1 LPHNHSHGGHH
12 HGHGHAHGHGHH
24 HHTPT
29 DFGRAFAV
37 GIALNLGFVI
47 IEALYGWWSNSM
59 ALLADA
65 GHNLADV
72 LGLATAWAGAVLA
85 KRPASRRF
93 SYGFRGASILA
104 ALANAV
110 LLLIAVCFIVYHAAW
125 RLIVP
130 DLVESE
136 TVIIVAAIGIA
147 VNMGT
152 ALMFVRG
159 RKSDINV
166 RGAYLHMVADALVS
180 LGVVIAG
187 FGIAFT
193 GWLWIDPVTSL
204 LVAGMIFLATADLL
218 RESLTMA
225 MAGVPRSI
233 DPDKVEGHLLALPGV
248 TRVHDLHIWSMST
261 TEYALTAHLVMPGGF
276 PGDAFLQG
284 CAHGVAHDFG
294 ITHST
299 FQIEVG
305 TGDCALEPGHRH

>member
-1 LPHNHSHGGHH
+1 MPHSHSHAGHSHGHD
-12 HGHGHAHGHGHH
+12 HAHGHGHH
-24 HHTPT
+24 HHPA
-29 DFGRAFAV
+29 DFGRAFLI
-37 GIALNLGFVI
+37 GIILNLGFVVV
-47 IEALYGWWSNSM
+47 EAVYGWQANSM

-72 LGLATAWAGAVLA
+72 LGLATAWVGAVLA

-104 ALANAV
+104 ALANAL
-110 LLLIAVCFIVYHAAW
+110 LLLIAVCLIVYHAAW

-130 DLVESE
+130 DLVKGD
-136 TVIIVAAIGIA
+136 TVILVAAIGIA
-147 VNMGT
+147 INLGT

-166 RGAYLHMVADALVS
+166 RGAYLHMIADAAVS
-180 LGVVIAG
+180 AGVVVAG
-187 FGIAFT
+187 IGIEFT

-204 LVAGMIFLATADLL
+204 IVAGMIFLATADLF

-233 DPDKVEGHLLALPGV
+233 DPDHVEDHLLALDGV

-261 TEYALTAHLVMPGGF
+261 TEYALTAHLVMPAGF
-276 PGDAFLQG
+276 PGDPFLQG
-284 CAHGVAHDFG
+284 CAHEVAHHFG

-299 FQIEVG
+299 FQIEIG
-305 TGDCALEPGHRH
+305 TGDCALGDHAH

>member
-1 LPHNHSHGGHH
+1 MSHSHSHAGHSL
-12 HGHGHAHGHGHH
+12 GHGHAHGHGHH
-24 HHTPT
+24 HHPA
-29 DFGRAFAV
+29 DFGRAFLI
-37 GIALNLGFVI
+37 GIILNLGFVVV
-47 IEALYGWWSNSM
+47 EAIYGWQANSM

-72 LGLATAWAGAVLA
+72 LGLATAWVGAVLA

-110 LLLIAVCFIVYHAAW
+110 LLLIAVCLIVYHAAW

-130 DLVESE
+130 DLVKGD
-136 TVIIVAAIGIA
+136 TVILVAAIGIA
-147 VNMGT
+147 INLGT

-166 RGAYLHMVADALVS
+166 RGAYLHMIADAAVS
-180 LGVVIAG
+180 AGVVVAG
-187 FGIAFT
+187 IGIEFT

-204 LVAGMIFLATADLL
+204 IVAGMIFLATADLF

-233 DPDKVEGHLLALPGV
+233 DPDHVEDHLLALDGV

-261 TEYALTAHLVMPGGF
+261 TEYALTAHLVMPAGF
-276 PGDAFLQG
+276 PGDAFLQD
-284 CAHGVAHDFG
+284 CAHEVAHHFG

-299 FQIEVG
+299 FQIETG
-305 TGDCALEPGHRH
+305 TRDCAHAEGPC

>member
-1 LPHNHSHGGHH
+1 LPHSHSHAGHSHGHD
-12 HGHGHAHGHGHH
+12 HAHGHGHH
-24 HHTPT
+24 HHPA
-29 DFGRAFAV
+29 DFGRAFLI
-37 GIALNLGFVI
+37 GIILNLGFVVV
-47 IEALYGWWSNSM
+47 EAVYGWQANSM

-72 LGLATAWAGAVLA
+72 LGLATAWVGAVLA

-104 ALANAV
+104 ALANAL
-110 LLLIAVCFIVYHAAW
+110 LLLIAVCLIVYHAAW

-130 DLVESE
+130 DLVKGD
-136 TVIIVAAIGIA
+136 TVILVAAIGIA
-147 VNMGT
+147 INLGT

-166 RGAYLHMVADALVS
+166 RGAYLHMIADAAVS
-180 LGVVIAG
+180 AGVVVAG
-187 FGIAFT
+187 IGITFT

-204 LVAGMIFLATADLL
+204 IVAGMIFLATADLF

-233 DPDKVEGHLLALPGV
+233 DPEKVEAHLVGLDGV

-261 TEYALTAHLVMPGGF
+261 TEYALTAHLVMPDGF
-276 PGDAFLQG
+276 PGDPFLQG
-284 CAHGVAHDFG
+284 CAHEVAHHFG

-299 FQIEVG
+299 FQIEIG
-305 TGDCALEPGHRH
+305 TGDCALGDHAH

>member
-1 LPHNHSHGGHH
+1 MSHSHSHGHQ
-12 HGHGHAHGHGHH
+12 HGHGHAHGPGHGHH
-24 HHTPT
+24 HHPS
-29 DFGRAFAV
+29 DFGRAFLI
-37 GIALNLGFVI
+37 GIILNLGFVMV
-47 IEALYGWWSNSM
+47 EAFYGWQANSM

-72 LGLATAWAGAVLA
+72 LGLATAWVGAVLA

-110 LLLIAVCFIVYHAAW
+110 LLLIAVCLIVYHAAW

-130 DLVESE
+130 DLVKGD
-136 TVIIVAAIGIA
+136 TVILVAAIGIA
-147 VNMGT
+147 INLGT

-166 RGAYLHMVADALVS
+166 RGAYLHMLADAAVS
-180 LGVVIAG
+180 AGVVVAG
-187 FGIAFT
+187 VGIEFT

-204 LVAGMIFLATADLL
+204 IVAGMIFLATADLF

-233 DPDKVEGHLLALPGV
+233 DPDHVEDHLLGLDGV
-248 TRVHDLHIWSMST
+248 VRVHDLHIWSMST
-261 TEYALTAHLVMPGGF
+261 TEYALTAHLVMPAGF
-276 PGDAFLQG
+276 PGDAFLEN
-284 CAHGVAHDFG
+284 CAHHVAHHFG

-299 FQIEVG
+299 FQIETG
-305 TGDCALEPGHRH
+305 AGDCALGGHAH

>member
-1 LPHNHSHGGHH
+1 MAHSHSHAGQH
-12 HGHGHAHGHGHH
+12 HGHGLGHH
-24 HHTPT
+24 HHAPA
-29 DFGRAFAV
+29 DFGRAFAI
-37 GIALNLGFVI
+37 GIVLNLGFVAV
-47 IEALYGWWSNSM
+47 EAFYGWMSNSM

-110 LLLIAVCFIVYHAAW
+110 LLLIAVCLIVYHAAW

-130 DLVESE
+130 DLVEGE
-136 TVIIVAAIGIA
+136 TVIVVAAIGIV
-147 VNMGT
+147 VNLGT
-152 ALMFVRG
+152 ALMFMRG

-166 RGAYLHMVADALVS
+166 RGAWLHMIADALVS
-180 LGVVIAG
+180 AGVVVAG
-187 FGIAFT
+187 IGIAAT

-204 LVAGMIFLATADLL
+204 IVAGMIFLATADLF

-233 DPDKVEGHLLALPGV
+233 DPEKVEEHLLALPGV

-261 TEYALTAHLVMPGGF
+261 TEYALTAHLVMPEGF
-276 PGDAFLQG
+276 PGDACLQE
-284 CAHGVAHDFG
+284 CAPGLAPPFA
-294 ITHST
+294 ST
-299 FQIEVG
+299 QATVQIEVG
-305 TGDCALEPGHRH
+305 TGQCRGADAH

>member
-1 LPHNHSHGGHH
+1 LAHSHSHGAHS
-12 HGHGHAHGHGHH
+12 HGPGHAHGHGQHH
-24 HHTPT
+24 HPA
-29 DFGRAFAV
+29 DFGRAFAI
-37 GIALNLGFVI
+37 GIILNLGFVVV
-47 IEALYGWWSNSM
+47 EAIYGWRANSM

-85 KRPASRRF
+85 RKPASRRF

-110 LLLIAVCFIVYHAAW
+110 LLLIAVCLIVYHAAW

-130 DLVESE
+130 DLVKGD
-136 TVIIVAAIGIA
+136 TVILVATIGIA
-147 VNMGT
+147 INLGT

-166 RGAYLHMVADALVS
+166 RGAYLHMIADAAVS
-180 LGVVIAG
+180 AGVVVAG
-187 FGIAFT
+187 LGIEFT

-204 LVAGMIFLATADLL
+204 IVAGMIFLATADLF

-233 DPDKVEGHLLALPGV
+233 DPDHVEGHLLALPGV

-261 TEYALTAHLVMPGGF
+261 TEYALTAHLVMPDGF
-276 PGDAFLQG
+276 PGDSFLEG
-284 CAHGVAHDFG
+284 CVHDVAHHFG

-305 TGDCALEPGHRH
+305 TGDCALGAHAH

>member
-1 LPHNHSHGGHH
+1 
-12 HGHGHAHGHGHH
+12 
-24 HHTPT
+24 
-29 DFGRAFAV
+29 
-37 GIALNLGFVI
+37 
-47 IEALYGWWSNSM
+47 M
-59 ALLADA
+59 
-65 GHNLADV
+65 
-72 LGLATAWAGAVLA
+72 
-85 KRPASRRF
+85 
-93 SYGFRGASILA
+93 
-104 ALANAV
+104 
-110 LLLIAVCFIVYHAAW
+110 LLLIAVCLIVYHAAW

-130 DLVESE
+130 DLVESD
-136 TVIIVAAIGIA
+136 TVVIVAAIGIA
-147 VNMGT
+147 INLGT
-152 ALMFVRG
+152 ALMFMRG

-180 LGVVIAG
+180 AGVVVAG
-187 FGIAFT
+187 FGIMFT

-204 LVAGMIFLATADLL
+204 IVAGMIFLATADLF

-233 DPDKVEGHLLALPGV
+233 DPDHVEEHLLDRPGV

-276 PGDAFLQG
+276 PGDPFLQG

-305 TGDCALEPGHRH
+305 DGDCALGAHAH

>member
-1 LPHNHSHGGHH
+1 LSHNHSHGGHS
-12 HGHGHAHGHGHH
+12 HGHDHAHGHGHH
-24 HHTPT
+24 HHPA
-29 DFGRAFAV
+29 DFGRAFLI
-37 GIALNLGFVI
+37 GIILNLGFVVV
-47 IEALYGWWSNSM
+47 EAIYGWQANSM

-65 GHNLADV
+65 GHNLSDV
-72 LGLATAWAGAVLA
+72 LGLATAWVGAVLT

-110 LLLIAVCFIVYHAAW
+110 LLLIAVCLIVYHAAW

-130 DLVESE
+130 DLVKGD
-136 TVIIVAAIGIA
+136 TVILVAAVGI
-147 VNMGT
+147 VINLGT
-152 ALMFVRG
+152 ALMFMRG

-166 RGAYLHMVADALVS
+166 RGAYLHMIADAVVS
-180 LGVVIAG
+180 AGVVLAG
-187 FGIAFT
+187 IGIAFT

-204 LVAGMIFLATADLL
+204 IVAGMIFLATADLF

-233 DPDKVEGHLLALPGV
+233 DPEKVEDHLLGLDGV

-261 TEYALTAHLVMPGGF
+261 TEYALTAHLVMPAGF
-276 PGDAFLQG
+276 PGDVFLEG
-284 CAHGVAHDFG
+284 CAHDVAHHFG

-299 FQIEVG
+299 FQIEIG
-305 TGDCALEPGHRH
+305 TGDCALGEHAH

>member
-1 LPHNHSHGGHH
+1 MPHSHSHDGHQ
-12 HGHGHAHGHGHH
+12 HGHGHGHGHH
-24 HHTPT
+24 HHPS
-29 DFGRAFAV
+29 DFGRAFLI
-37 GIALNLGFVI
+37 GIILNLGFVGV
-47 IEALYGWWSNSM
+47 EATYGWLSNSM

-72 LGLATAWAGAVLA
+72 LGLATAWVAAVLA

-110 LLLIAVCFIVYHAAW
+110 LLLIAVCLIVYHAAW

-130 DLVESE
+130 DLVQGE
-136 TVIIVAAIGIA
+136 TVIFVAAIGIA
-147 VNMGT
+147 VNLGT
-152 ALMFVRG
+152 ALMFMRG

-180 LGVVIAG
+180 AGVVVAG
-187 FGIAFT
+187 IGIQFT
-193 GWLWIDPVTSL
+193 GWLWIDPVASL
-204 LVAGMIFLATADLL
+204 IVAGMIFLATADLF

-233 DPDKVEGHLLALPGV
+233 DPEKVEEHLLGLDGV

-276 PGDAFLQG
+276 PGDDFLG
-284 CAHGVAHDFG
+284 RCAHNVAHHFG

-305 TGDCALEPGHRH
+305 AECEPGHSC

>member
-1 LPHNHSHGGHH
+1 MAHSHSHAGQH
-12 HGHGHAHGHGHH
+12 HGHGLGHH
-24 HHTPT
+24 HHAPA
-29 DFGRAFAV
+29 DFGRAFAI
-37 GIALNLGFVI
+37 GIVLNLGFVAV
-47 IEALYGWWSNSM
+47 EAFYGWMSNSM

-104 ALANAV
+104 SLSNSV
-110 LLLIAVCFIVYHAAW
+110 VMLIAVCLFVYHAAW

-130 DLVESE
+130 DLVEGE
-136 TVIIVAAIGIA
+136 TVIVVAAIGIV
-147 VNMGT
+147 VNLGT
-152 ALMFVRG
+152 ALMFMRG

-166 RGAYLHMVADALVS
+166 RGAWLHMIADALVS
-180 LGVVIAG
+180 AGVVVAG
-187 FGIAFT
+187 IGIAAT

-204 LVAGMIFLATADLL
+204 IVAGMIFLATADLF

-233 DPDKVEGHLLALPGV
+233 DPEKVEEHLLALPGV

-261 TEYALTAHLVMPGGF
+261 TEYALTAHLVMPEGF
-276 PGDAFLQG
+276 PGDAFLQD
-284 CAHGVAHDFG
+284 CAHGIAHHFA

-305 TGDCALEPGHRH
+305 TGQCRGADAH